1 MVFNSMARDGI
12 VQLSPVH
19 TSVFFD
25 AREQVGFVGSVVGM
39 AVRGEM
45 EHFLRAVLANIFFE
59 QRKEW

>member
-1 MVFNSMARDGI
+1 MARDGI

-25 AREQVGFVGSVVGM
+25 AREEVDFVGSVAGM
-39 AVRGEM
+39 DVCGEM

-59 QRKEW
+59 QRKKW